1 MDMEM
6 EMMGSLKHQ
15 TEALKLLHELHSNRK
30 VRNNSNTNST
40 TLLIAERARES
51 LLARLVDILSQIISI
66 EQDLMRS
73 LSGEVRCFLRHK
85 VRPVTYLKS
94 NVFLCFCLFV
104 PPRCLL
110 SVFVSQDS
118 VDLKNICLRMALSE
132 SGHDS
137 DRNLKELRICL
148 QILVNNLLSAARDH
162 NHLSSTGATRRLMGI
177 SITLPD
183 I

>member
-40 TLLIAERARES
+40 TVLIAERARES

-85 VRPVTYLKS
+85 
-94 NVFLCFCLFV
+94 
-104 PPRCLL
+104 
-110 SVFVSQDS
+110 DS

>member
-1 MDMEM
+1 MEMEM

-94 NVFLCFCLFV
+94 NVFVCLFV
-104 PPRCLL
+104 CPPVLFTFCFCISGQRGLEEHLL
-110 SVFVSQDS
+110 EDG
-118 VDLKNICLRMALSE
+118 SE
-132 SGHDS
+132 
-137 DRNLKELRICL
+137 RKR
-148 QILVNNLLSAARDH
+148 
-162 NHLSSTGATRRLMGI
+162 
-177 SITLPD
+177 P
-183 I
+183 

>member
-1 MDMEM
+1 MEMEM

-94 NVFLCFCLFV
+94 NVFCLFV
-104 PPRCLL
+104 CFCPPVLFTFCFCISGQRGLEEHLL
-110 SVFVSQDS
+110 EDG
-118 VDLKNICLRMALSE
+118 SE
-132 SGHDS
+132 
-137 DRNLKELRICL
+137 RKR
-148 QILVNNLLSAARDH
+148 
-162 NHLSSTGATRRLMGI
+162 
-177 SITLPD
+177 P
-183 I
+183 